1 MGLETLTR
9 ERCMPNTVET
19 ISYPDEVKENLET
32 QQDDFRTADVV
43 SMGIAH
49 GMHDVYDAFLS
60 PLLPVLIQ
68 NLSLTKTLAGSL
80 SIFLQLPSLLQPFI
94 GHIADRM
101 DLRWVVIIAPA
112 VAGVLMSLI
121 GIPTHY
127 LVIAL
132 LLTLAGMI
140 SAGIHSVG
148 PVIAGNVSGK
158 RLGLGMSIWM
168 VGGEIGRVLGPV
180 VIVAVLGYFTIDGLP
195 WLMLGGIAASILLYL
210 RLRDVKGLVQINEN
224 GSSIRSAVGLMKPI
238 LLPLSVLLLVR
249 AFMSSAVTTYLPTFL
264 TDEGADLWF
273 AGVSLSVLQIA
284 GVAGAF
290 LSGPLSD
297 RFGRRKIMLMSLL
310 ASPVCM
316 FLFLAVKGWMQFPVL
331 LLLGFFS
338 ISLTPVLMAAVLESC
353 QGSRSLVNGIFMAL
367 SFIIQSGTVIVIGLI
382 GDSVGLRAAF
392 YVSAFLMLAGAP
404 FALLLTRRQQIT

>member
-210 RLRDVKGLVQINEN
+210 RLRNVKGLVQINEN

>member
-1 MGLETLTR
+1 
-9 ERCMPNTVET
+9 MPNTVES
-19 ISYPDEVKENLET
+19 ISYPDEIKEHLQSE
-32 QQDDFRTADVV
+32 QDNFRTADVV

-94 GHIADRM
+94 GHIADRV
-101 DLRWVVIIAPA
+101 DLRWVVIVAPA

-121 GIPTHY
+121 GIPSQY
-127 LVIAL
+127 MIIAL
-132 LLTLAGMI
+132 LLTLAGII
-140 SAGIHSVG
+140 SAGIHSIG

-168 VGGEIGRVLGPV
+168 VGGEVGRVLGPV
-180 VIVAVLGYFTIDGLP
+180 VIVTVLAYFTIDGLP
-195 WLMLGGIAASILLYL
+195 WLMLGGIGASILLYL
-210 RLRDVKGLVQINEN
+210 RLRDVKGLVQINQN
-224 GSSIRSAVGLMKPI
+224 GTSVKSAVGMMKPI

-249 AFMSSAVTTYLPTFL
+249 AFMSSALTTYLPTFL
-264 TDEGADLWF
+264 TDEGAELWF

-297 RFGRRKIMLMSLL
+297 RFGRRRLMLMSLL
-310 ASPVCM
+310 ASPVFM
-316 FLFLAVKGWMQFPVL
+316 ILFLAVKGWMQFPVL
-331 LLLGFFS
+331 LLLGFSS

-353 QGSRSLVNGIFMAL
+353 QGSRSLINGIFMAL
-367 SFIIQSGTVIVIGLI
+367 SFIIQSGTVIAIGLI
-382 GDSVGLRAAF
+382 GDNMGLRVAF
-392 YVSAFLMLAGAP
+392 YASAFLMLAGAP
-404 FALLLTRRQQIT
+404 FALRLTRKQAVV

>member
-1 MGLETLTR
+1 MGSETLTR

-140 SAGIHSVG
+140 SAGIHSIG

-180 VIVAVLGYFTIDGLP
+180 VIVSVLGYFTIDGLP
-195 WLMLGGIAASILLYL
+195 WLMLGGIAASVLLYL
-210 RLRDVKGLVQINEN
+210 RLRNVKGLVQINEN

-297 RFGRRKIMLMSLL
+297 RFGRRKIMLLSLL

-382 GDSVGLRAAF
+382 GDNVGLRVAF

>member
-140 SAGIHSVG
+140 SAGIHSIG

-273 AGVSLSVLQIA
+273 AGVSLSVLQVA

-310 ASPVCM
+310 ASPLCM

>member
-140 SAGIHSVG
+140 SAGIHSIG

-210 RLRDVKGLVQINEN
+210 RLRNVKGLVQINEN

-273 AGVSLSVLQIA
+273 AGVSLSVLQVA

-310 ASPVCM
+310 ASPLCM